1 MTTYYRFGRLL
12 ISAILCAFVLV
23 SLSPVLA
30 QRARTVNESPPSLVV
45 SGPEGAV
52 VWVDR
57 LRYGTI
63 GSSGEILIY
72 NLRPGTHSLRSRLK
86 GKREIS
92 HSISVPA
99 SSTQRTTLK
108 FTVDADKPDLHFQEA
123 EELREAGKHKE
134 AIKEYRLALSTSKR
148 AGPSARIGRARSL
161 MANAASDAAMTQARL
176 AIKESGGKNP
186 EAYTVMGTTRRL
198 QGLLDFSI
206 ENYLQAL
213 EEANGFSPEA
223 RTGLALAYQDRN
235 RSDEAIEQYQ
245 IAARQANGTEPVIYY
260 LLGTSLERQMRL
272 PEAIEAYDK
281 YLELEPNS
289 RQANSLKSILKQL
302 RRMAQSQ

>member
-1 MTTYYRFGRLL
+1 MMYRLANRLL
-12 ISAILCAFVLV
+12 IPAILWAFVSASV
-23 SLSPVLA
+23 CLA
-30 QRARTVNESPPSLVV
+30 FTQRARTVNENPPSVV
-45 SGPEGAV
+45 ISAPEGAV
-52 VWVDR
+52 IWMDR

-63 GSSGEILIY
+63 GTSGEIPIY
-72 NLRPGTHSLRSRLK
+72 NLKPGTHWLRARLK

-92 HSISVPA
+92 QSVSVSA
-99 SSTQRTTLK
+99 AGTQRTTLK
-108 FTVDADKPDLHFQEA
+108 FAVDADKSDLHFQNA
-123 EELREAGKHKE
+123 EELRESGKHDE

-148 AGPSARIGRARSL
+148 AWPSARIGLARSL
-161 MANAASDAAMTQARL
+161 MATGASEAAMTQARL

-245 IAARQANGTEPVIYY
+245 IAVRQANGTEPIIYY

-302 RRMAQSQ
+302 RRMAQ

>member
-1 MTTYYRFGRLL
+1 MYRSFNRLL
-12 ISAILCAFVLV
+12 ISVILCAFVSASYCV
-23 SLSPVLA
+23 AFA
-30 QRARTVNESPPSLVV
+30 QRARTVNENPPSVV
-45 SGPEGAV
+45 ISAPEGAV
-52 VWVDR
+52 IWMDR

-63 GSSGEILIY
+63 GTSGEIPIY
-72 NLRPGTHSLRSRLK
+72 NLKPGTHWLRARLK

-92 HSISVPA
+92 QSVSVSA
-99 SSTQRTTLK
+99 SGTQRTTLK
-108 FTVDADKPDLHFQEA
+108 FPVDADKSDLHFQNA
-123 EELREAGKHKE
+123 EELRESGKHDE

-148 AGPSARIGRARSL
+148 AWPSARIGLARSL
-161 MANAASDAAMTQARL
+161 MATGASEAAMTQARL

-245 IAARQANGTEPVIYY
+245 IAVRQANGTEPIIYY

-302 RRMAQSQ
+302 RRMAQ